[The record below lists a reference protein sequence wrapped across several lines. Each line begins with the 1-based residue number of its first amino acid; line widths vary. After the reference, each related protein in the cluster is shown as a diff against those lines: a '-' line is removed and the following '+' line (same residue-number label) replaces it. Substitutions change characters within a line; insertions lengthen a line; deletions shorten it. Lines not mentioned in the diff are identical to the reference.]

1 MKLVVAVLVVASAL
15 AGSAAPARAQEQAP
29 VPVSSVEQ
37 RSEELSTWLKEY
49 RAWEKWY
56 ELWGNRVARNG
67 SGFENLGTQ
76 AASGTACMARRGLP
90 RCGHGR

>member
-49 RAWEKWY
+49 PCVGEVVRT
-56 ELWGNRVARNG
+56 
-67 SGFENLGTQ
+67 LGKQ
-76 AASGTACMARRGLP
+76 GCAKRQRF
-90 RCGHGR
+90 